1 MLIMVANSC
10 PNGRTGTGGAG
21 YHEEFGQPAPAG
33 AKPLCPTGHRKNGL
47 LRNHILQINKIPIMV
62 GIPQVLCLS
71 GMNPMTNSRNCTC
84 QQSSVNRRDQRMY
97 ESVTAK
103 YVGRHVGVA
112 YACRKYCITIGAG
125 CVLTYSRLSAVRK
138 SDAELRSN

>member
-1 MLIMVANSC
+1 MVANSC

-33 AKPLCPTGHRKNGL
+33 AKPTGHRTNSL
-47 LRNHILQINKIPIMV
+47 LRNHILQISKITIMV

-71 GMNPMTNSRNCTC
+71 GMYPMTNSRNSTC

-112 YACRKYCITIGAG
+112 YACWKYCIEIGAG